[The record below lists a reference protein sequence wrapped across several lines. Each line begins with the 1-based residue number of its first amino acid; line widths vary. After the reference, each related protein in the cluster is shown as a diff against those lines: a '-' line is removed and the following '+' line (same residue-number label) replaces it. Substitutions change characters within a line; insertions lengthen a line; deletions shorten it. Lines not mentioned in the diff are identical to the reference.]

1 MKKSVLFTSLLVLS
15 SLALAACGGG
25 SDDKGASNGGSDNQ
39 VYTMVESQEMPS
51 ADPSLATD
59 EVSFTTLNNVYEGI
73 YRLDKDNKPAP
84 AGAAEKATV
93 SEDGLVYKVKL
104 REESKWSDGKPVT
117 AADYVYGWQRT
128 VDPATASEYAY
139 MFEPVKNAEKISK
152 GELPKEELGIKA
164 INDHELEITLEKAT
178 PYFDDLLAFP
188 SFLPQRQDIVERFG
202 KDYTKS
208 SDKAVYNG
216 PFTLTEFDGPGTDTK
231 WSLTK
236 NEEYW
241 DKETVKLDKV
251 AINVVKEAPTALNLY
266 ETGEVDD
273 TYLSGELAQQMQNST
288 ALAQFKA
295 TSSFYLDMNQADEK
309 SPLTNANLRRAM
321 SYAIDRDSLAKNILA
336 NGSLPSQGFVPVDVA
351 KSPKTGEDFVKEAG
365 SDKLVKYDKKKA
377 VEYWNKAKQELGVSN
392 LTVDLMVDDSEGAKK
407 MGEYLQGSLSDTLE
421 GLKVTVTPVPMAVRL
436 DRTLKGDFQIAV
448 RGWSADYSDP
458 INFLDLLESSTS
470 NNRGRYSNPEYD
482 KFIAASK
489 TTDVNDPEKRWEDLI
504 NAEKTVIADM
514 GVVPIYQ
521 KAESHLRAPNVKEII
536 YHPTGAKYDFKWAY
550 KE

>member
-1 MKKSVLFTSLLVLS
+1 
-15 SLALAACGGG
+15 
-25 SDDKGASNGGSDNQ
+25 
-39 VYTMVESQEMPS
+39 
-51 ADPSLATD
+51 
-59 EVSFTTLNNVYEGI
+59 
-73 YRLDKDNKPAP
+73 
-84 AGAAEKATV
+84 
-93 SEDGLVYKVKL
+93 
-104 REESKWSDGKPVT
+104 
-117 AADYVYGWQRT
+117 
-128 VDPATASEYAY
+128 
-139 MFEPVKNAEKISK
+139 
-152 GELPKEELGIKA
+152 
-164 INDHELEITLEKAT
+164 
-178 PYFDDLLAFP
+178 
-188 SFLPQRQDIVERFG
+188 
-202 KDYTKS
+202 
-208 SDKAVYNG
+208 
-216 PFTLTEFDGPGTDTK
+216 
-231 WSLTK
+231 
-236 NEEYW
+236 
-241 DKETVKLDKV
+241 
-251 AINVVKEAPTALNLY
+251 
-266 ETGEVDD
+266 
-273 TYLSGELAQQMQNST
+273 
-288 ALAQFKA
+288 
-295 TSSFYLDMNQADEK
+295 
-309 SPLTNANLRRAM
+309 
-321 SYAIDRDSLAKNILA
+321 LA